1 MTLQDVYF
9 VAEIIGVV
17 AVVGSLLFVGVQMRL
32 TRLASAAQGTIVTS
46 EIYSRWRLAILN
58 SPDLAAI
65 VDRAN
70 TGQELSGVDRIK
82 MAAMADELFVSASV
96 SYSSGTQTGLV
107 HEQQAEIDYLTD
119 ILDDNPGI
127 IHAWHKSKHIA
138 NGVSTQFVDAIDA
151 YLAKTEVS

>member
-1 MTLQDVYF
+1 MELEQLYYVGEMIT
-9 VAEIIGVV
+9 AIAVV
-17 AVVGSLLFVGVQMRL
+17 ASLLFVGIQMRL
-32 TRLASAAQGTIVTS
+32 TRLASAAQGTIDTS

-96 SYSSGTQTGLV
+96 SYSSGSQTGLV
-107 HEQQAEIDYLTD
+107 HEQQVEIDYLTD

-127 IHAWHKSKHIA
+127 IPAWHKSKHIA

-151 YLAKTEVS
+151 HLAQVVAS